1 MTPENN
7 PQRPTQH
14 LDYEPIKKMDNEPEA
29 PKEPGTASKALGTV
43 TGIAEKIQQIP
54 AIAHLIRAA
63 ERFNDRMG
71 NQFGAALGWPSPS
84 LLTTFCS
91 SGSSGVC
98 PAIVRARRR

>member
-71 NQFGAALGWPSPS
+71 NQFGAAITYSSLPS
-84 LLTTFCS
+84 LIPIVMASCTAAGL
-91 SGSSGVC
+91 V
-98 PAIVRARRR
+98 PAAARTV